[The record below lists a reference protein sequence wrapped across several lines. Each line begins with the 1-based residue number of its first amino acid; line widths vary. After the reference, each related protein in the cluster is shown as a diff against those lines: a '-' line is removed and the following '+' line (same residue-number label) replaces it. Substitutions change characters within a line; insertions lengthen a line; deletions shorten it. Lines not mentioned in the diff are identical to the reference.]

1 MKEIIIGLLGGG
13 ALVQLVNMLATLRPS
28 RRSIDSQSLGNEVAA
43 LEKTITVLQDNFDRE
58 VKRHQAEVAALRAEI
73 TSLRSELDTL
83 RRARP

>member
-58 VKRHQAEVAALRAEI
+58 VKRHQAEGAALRAEI